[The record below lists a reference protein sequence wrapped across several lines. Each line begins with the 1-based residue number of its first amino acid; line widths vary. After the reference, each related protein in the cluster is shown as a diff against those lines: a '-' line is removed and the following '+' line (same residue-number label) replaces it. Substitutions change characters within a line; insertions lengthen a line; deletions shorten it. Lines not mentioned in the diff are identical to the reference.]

1 MQTGTMKLRELTIK
15 YAVRKNSDGQPVMI
29 GNCLAAPKDAAAVF
43 MNLLQDEPVEVFAM
57 ICVNTKHR
65 AIAYHE
71 VSRGTLDAALAHPR
85 EVFQAAILSHSAAII
100 VAHCHPSGQP
110 EPSPQDEVLTSR
122 LAAAGLLLGI
132 EVLDHVIVGDGRYY
146 SFKEAG
152 RI

>member
-15 YAVRKNSDGQPVMI
+15 YAVRKSSDGQPVMI
-29 GNCLAAPKDAAAVF
+29 GNCLAAPRDAAAAF
-43 MNLLQDEPVEVFAM
+43 MSVLQDEPVEVFAM

-71 VSRGTLDAALAHPR
+71 VSRGTLDAALVHPR
-85 EVFQAAILSHSAAII
+85 EVFQAAILSHASAIV
-100 VAHCHPSGQP
+100 VAHCHPSGDSS
-110 EPSPQDEVLTSR
+110 PSPQDEVLTAR
-122 LAAAGLLLGI
+122 LAAAGMLLGI
-132 EVLDHVIVGDGRYY
+132 ELLDHIIVGDGQYF